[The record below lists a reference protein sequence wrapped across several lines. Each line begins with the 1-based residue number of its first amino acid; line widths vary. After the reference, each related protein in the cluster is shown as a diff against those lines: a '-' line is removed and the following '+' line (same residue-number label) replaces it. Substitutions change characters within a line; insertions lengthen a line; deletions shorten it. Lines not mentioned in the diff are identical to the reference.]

1 MYFLEKAKGVAMQST
16 MITPSTQSIASTSFL
31 SNTETKT
38 DIKNVRPI
46 KIEAKV
52 QNDNNKQQEQK
63 NIENLKNISLEFNE
77 ISDELNLDIKFAYNE
92 KIDTVYLNVT
102 DKNTGKIIRKLPS
115 EDAMKIKES
124 MKDLVG
130 VLFDEKG

>member
-1 MYFLEKAKGVAMQST
+1 MQST
-16 MITPSTQSIASTSFL
+16 MITPSTQPIASTTFAPSTDIKTEVKDVQPIK
-31 SNTETKT
+31 TETK
-38 DIKNVRPI
+38 
-46 KIEAKV
+46 V
-52 QNDNNKQQEQK
+52 QNSNNQQEQK
-63 NIENLKNISLEFNE
+63 DVENLKNISLEFNE

>member
-1 MYFLEKAKGVAMQST
+1 MQST
-16 MITPSTQSIASTSFL
+16 MITPSTQPIASTTFAPSTDIKTEVKDVQPIK
-31 SNTETKT
+31 TETK
-38 DIKNVRPI
+38 
-46 KIEAKV
+46 V
-52 QNDNNKQQEQK
+52 QNSNNQQEQK
-63 NIENLKNISLEFNE
+63 DVENVENLKNISSEFNE

>member
-52 QNDNNKQQEQK
+52 QNDNKQQEQK